1 MLKKI
6 TALIAAAM
14 IALAAQTAKAD
25 VYGSLLKVLAI
36 EDDVVVLVDGMGY
49 TWEWEDSD
57 DIYVGEY
64 YSAVYDDCGTESI
77 FDDEIINLRYEPIF

>member
-6 TALIAAAM
+6 TALIAAAL

-25 VYGSLLKVLAI
+25 VYGVLLKVQAI
-36 EDDVVVLVDGMGY
+36 EDDVVALIDSMGF
-49 TWEWEDSD
+49 TWEWNDSD

-64 YSAVYDDCGTESI
+64 YSAVFDDCGTESI